1 MSGCRYYP
9 LCDMSDER
17 CATSAQCAHY
27 EAMPEIVRC
36 RDCGRAYRR
45 GGGVYCS
52 RVLQWGS
59 NDRPAPLPVE
69 PDGFCAWGGVAD
81 GERIRPRSL
90 EQVRESLGQLIGL
103 LREPWELG
111 GITADEVADMR
122 EGIAARIE
130 IALGER

>member
-9 LCDMSDER
+9 MCDMSDER
-17 CATSAQCAHY
+17 CAASAQCAHF
-27 EAMPEIVRC
+27 EAMPEVVRC
-36 RDCGRAYRR
+36 RDCVHWRPPDSMHP
-45 GGGVYCS
+45 S
-52 RVLQWGS
+52 RCTG
-59 NDRPAPLPVE
+59 AMAFVE
-69 PDGFCAWGGVAD
+69 PSPDGFCAWGGVAD

-111 GITADEVADMR
+111 GITADEAADMR